1 MDEKVGCEK
10 CDHTGWVETP
20 EGMAKCECLK
30 RSQERRKY
38 ALFRQRSGLVGRLT
52 EKTFENYR
60 PLTPSQRR
68 ALEVATKGGSFY
80 LYGDWGVGKTH
91 LLAASVNEALKRG
104 QEASLVSVP
113 WLLQAIRDDVVSG
126 NNGDGSKYDLF
137 RLACEIP
144 YLALDD
150 LGKEKVTDFVKE
162 KIFMVFDVREIN
174 GLRTS
179 VSSNLD
185 PNVLYNDDIVDPAVL
200 SRIRGMCGPES
211 IIEVQGRDYRQH
223 GPTKPEVVKP
233 VRTMVK

>member
-1 MDEKVGCEK
+1 MV
-10 CDHTGWVETP
+10 
-20 EGMAKCECLK
+20 KCECLK

-38 ALFRQRSGLVGRLT
+38 ALFRQRSGLVGGLT
-52 EKTFENYR
+52 KKTFENYK
-60 PLTPSQRR
+60 PLTPSQQK
-68 ALEVATKGGSFY
+68 ALEVAARGTSFY

-113 WLLQAIRDDVVSG
+113 WLLQAIREEMASRG
-126 NNGDGSKYDLF
+126 NGDEGRYDLF

-162 KIFMVFDVREIN
+162 KIFMIFDVREIN

-185 PNVLYNDDIVDPAVL
+185 PDVLFNEDIVDPAVL
-200 SRIRGMCGPES
+200 SRIRGMCGPEN
-211 IIEVQGRDYRQH
+211 IIEVEGRDYRQY
-223 GPTKPEVVKP
+223 GPTRPSGKP
-233 VRTMVK
+233 VHTVK